1 MTTVKDTVLH
11 HSFPKCSGNDYSI
24 FMIIIQLICQ
34 NTNYGSLNMLN
45 VNCTQDRIKEIL
57 LV

>member
-1 MTTVKDTVLH
+1 MTTVKDTVSC
-11 HSFPKCSGNDYSI
+11 HSFPKRSGNDYSI
-24 FMIIIQLICQ
+24 FMTIIQLTYQ

-45 VNCTQDRIKEIL
+45 VKWTQDRIKEIL

>member
-1 MTTVKDTVLH
+1 MTVKDTVSC

-24 FMIIIQLICQ
+24 FTNIIQLIYQ

-45 VNCTQDRIKEIL
+45 VKWTHYRIK
-57 LV
+57 